1 MIVPFNTRLS
11 LTIEFLAGCTLS
23 LLLET
28 RKYMDWYLYFAP
40 NMFDNQEASFQ
51 RGKMPSAKLLAA
63 LPRVCRKLSGKQG
76 CQVLTYVDDASFVRF
91 S

>member
-1 MIVPFNTRLS
+1 MNMWSLKCCAEPLLTLVKLENREWRKFGMIVTFNTRLS

-40 NMFDNQEASFQ
+40 NMFDNQEA
-51 RGKMPSAKLLAA
+51 
-63 LPRVCRKLSGKQG
+63 
-76 CQVLTYVDDASFVRF
+76 
-91 S
+91 